1 MEIVHPHP
9 QPVQLAEESF
19 YPMRVRLVPA
29 LLITALLSTSTW
41 LHSKPAFAAD
51 KTSQYR
57 ASQYRELGLSYQRQA
72 RFPEAIAT
80 MRKSVELD
88 PSNINARVNLGWT
101 QHLAGQEDAAA
112 ESLLQAVS
120 LNPFS
125 VSTFNALGIVYL
137 VKGDLRAAVIVHTWA
152 AILKPDNEIAYYNM
166 SLAYHRL
173 QVYEWAITT
182 ANKAAILEPS
192 NPHPLVALAI
202 AHWDSD
208 DRMRAQL
215 AYHRALDLDSRYSD
229 RGFLAH
235 LQKAGFSPN
244 QIQTTEQILSAS
256 KK

>member
-1 MEIVHPHP
+1 MEIVHLHP
-9 QPVQLAEESF
+9 QLVQLAPKKF
-19 YPMRVRLVPA
+19 YPMQVRFIPT
-29 LLITALLSTSTW
+29 LITVLLSIITG
-41 LHSKPAFAAD
+41 LDSKPAFAAD
-51 KTSQYR
+51 KSSQYQ

-72 RFPEAIAT
+72 RFPQAIAT
-80 MRKSVELD
+80 MKKSVELD
-88 PSNINARVNLGWT
+88 PSNINGRVNLGWT

-125 VSTFNALGIVYL
+125 VPTFNALGIVYL

-166 SLAYHRL
+166 SLAYYRL
-173 QVYEWAITT
+173 RMYDWAITT
-182 ANKAAILEPS
+182 ANIAAILEPS
-192 NPHPLVALAI
+192 NPHPLIAKAI
-202 AHWDSD
+202 AHWNSD

-215 AYHRALDLDSRYSD
+215 AYQRALDLDSRYSD

-235 LQKAGFSPN
+235 LQKAGFSPD
-244 QIQTTEQILSAS
+244 QIQTTMQILSAS